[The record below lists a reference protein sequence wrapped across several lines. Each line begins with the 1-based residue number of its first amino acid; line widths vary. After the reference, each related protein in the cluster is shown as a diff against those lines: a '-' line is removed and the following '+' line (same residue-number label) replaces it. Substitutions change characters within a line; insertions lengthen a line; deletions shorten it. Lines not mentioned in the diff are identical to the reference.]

1 MKGEMEVSVKNK
13 LDSLFFT
20 REFIHVGYLVPERHK

>member
-1 MKGEMEVSVKNK
+1 MNGSEVVSVKNK